1 RGSESGAHSQAA
13 AGGPNEGPSEKANA
27 RGAQRRRDSDRAQ
40 SGGPRPAGTAQQGA
54 LAGTASCFA
63 RPESRGG
70 RELRVYPWEP
80 PLPWRAQVGTVLR
93 IGKAA
98 AAAAAPARCKRRRR
112 SRRRRRRRR
121 RRERRGTAAPPL
133 TQRRAAPRSRRR
145 QRVEVQPQAVRAAPL
160 GCGASSSI
168 SLHLGVVAPPSAAS
182 AAASRGPRGCPP
194 APGPRAPAGR
204 TSDRGQPPLLRLG
217 GRPRPARRRPRA
229 AAP

>member
-1 RGSESGAHSQAA
+1 
-13 AGGPNEGPSEKANA
+13 P
-27 RGAQRRRDSDRAQ
+27 RGAFPHHPLRRGRRRGLQGRRRRPRGLPSLDGRRTREVHSD
-40 SGGPRPAGTAQQGA
+40 GGTA
-54 LAGTASCFA
+54 T
-63 RPESRGG
+63 
-70 RELRVYPWEP
+70 EP
-80 PLPWRAQVGTVLR
+80 QVGTVLR